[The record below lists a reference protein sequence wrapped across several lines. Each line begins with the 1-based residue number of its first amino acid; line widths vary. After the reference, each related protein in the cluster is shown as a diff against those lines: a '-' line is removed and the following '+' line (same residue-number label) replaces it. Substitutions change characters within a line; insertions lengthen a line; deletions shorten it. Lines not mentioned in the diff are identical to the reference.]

1 MCFYK
6 DKYYEVG
13 SVSHRYLIGQAIIE
27 QTLIE
32 QTTNK
37 QNLKITKHTR
47 IEQIMPADKIL
58 VDSFI
63 TSKNQSGVQSL
74 EIGLSI
80 LDVLIDRNEPM
91 MLKDIAEAMQMH
103 PAKSHRYLVSLIR
116 KNYVRKLDDGRYGLG
131 DRVNA
136 LAALGHT
143 EFSQNNLLA
152 RLTQVANEIKDTL
165 NCGVQIAKWFSEG
178 PIIIQSVEPDSP
190 ISIITRIGSRMPL
203 TTSATGQL
211 FASYQSDAVIQPL
224 VTAEWQSSNAAA
236 DMTEKWQNFAQL
248 QAKIRTQ
255 GYATVTGDMLMGI
268 NAITIPVIL
277 PHFANS
283 AANLSTSS
291 DKTASEALPLEY
303 AITIIGTTE
312 QLPMS
317 EQQNVVEQILAIAQ
331 RYQIA

>member
-1 MCFYK
+1 
-6 DKYYEVG
+6 
-13 SVSHRYLIGQAIIE
+13 
-27 QTLIE
+27 
-32 QTTNK
+32 
-37 QNLKITKHTR
+37 
-47 IEQIMPADKIL
+47 MPVAKNALDQ
-58 VDSFI
+58 SAN
-63 TSKNQSGVQSL
+63 TKNQGGIQSL
-74 EIGLSI
+74 EIGLSV

-91 MLKDIAEAMQMH
+91 MLKDIAETMQMH

-116 KNYVRKLDDGRYGLG
+116 KNYARKLDDGRYGLG

-143 EFSQNNLLA
+143 ELSQNNLLA

-211 FASYQSDAVIQPL
+211 FASYQPDAVIQPL

-236 DMTEKWQNFAQL
+236 DMTEKWQSFAQL

-277 PHFANS
+277 PHLANS
-283 AANLSTSS
+283 VANLSASS

>member
-1 MCFYK
+1 
-6 DKYYEVG
+6 
-13 SVSHRYLIGQAIIE
+13 
-27 QTLIE
+27 
-32 QTTNK
+32 
-37 QNLKITKHTR
+37 
-47 IEQIMPADKIL
+47 MPADKTL
-58 VDSFI
+58 VDSSI
-63 TSKNQSGVQSL
+63 TNKNQSGVQSL

-116 KNYVRKLDDGRYGLG
+116 KSYARKLDDGRYGLG

-136 LAALGHT
+136 LASLGHT
-143 EFSQNNLLA
+143 ELNQNNLLA

-211 FASYQSDAVIQPL
+211 FASYQPDAVIQPL
-224 VTAEWQSSNAAA
+224 VTAEWHTNNAA
-236 DMTEKWQNFAQL
+236 DVTEKWQDFAQL

-255 GYATVTGDMLMGI
+255 GYAVVTGDMLMGI

-277 PHFANS
+277 PQLASS
-283 AANLSTSS
+283 AVNPPMSS
-291 DKTASEALPLEY
+291 DKTTSENLSLEY

-317 EQQNVVEQILAIAQ
+317 EQHNVVENILAIAQ

>member
-1 MCFYK
+1 
-6 DKYYEVG
+6 
-13 SVSHRYLIGQAIIE
+13 
-27 QTLIE
+27 
-32 QTTNK
+32 
-37 QNLKITKHTR
+37 
-47 IEQIMPADKIL
+47 MPAAKNALDNLGI
-58 VDSFI
+58 
-63 TSKNQSGVQSL
+63 SKNQSGVQSL

-80 LDVLIDRNEPM
+80 LDVLIDHNEPM
-91 MLKDIAEAMQMH
+91 MLKDIAETMNMH

-116 KNYVRKLDDGRYGLG
+116 KNYACKLDDGRYGLG
-131 DRVNA
+131 DRVHA
-136 LAALGHT
+136 LAALGYT
-143 EFSQNNLLA
+143 GLSQNNILA

-211 FASYQSDAVIQPL
+211 FASYQPQSVIQPL
-224 VTAEWQSSNAAA
+224 VMAEWQA
-236 DMTEKWQNFAQL
+236 DENSADSLEKWQRFTHL
-248 QAKIRTQ
+248 QTKIRTQ

-277 PHFANS
+277 PTIASHTKSQS
-283 AANLSTSS
+283 ATESKVPSDNL
-291 DKTASEALPLEY
+291 PIEY

-312 QLPMS
+312 QLPIS
-317 EQQNVVEQILAIAQ
+317 TQSNVVEQILTIAQ

>member
-1 MCFYK
+1 
-6 DKYYEVG
+6 
-13 SVSHRYLIGQAIIE
+13 
-27 QTLIE
+27 
-32 QTTNK
+32 
-37 QNLKITKHTR
+37 
-47 IEQIMPADKIL
+47 MPADNTL
-58 VDSFI
+58 VDSSI
-63 TSKNQSGVQSL
+63 TSKNQNGVQSL

-80 LDVLIDRNEPM
+80 LDVLIDRHEPM

-116 KNYVRKLDDGRYGLG
+116 KNYARKLDDGRYGLG

-136 LAALGHT
+136 LASLGHT
-143 EFSQNNLLA
+143 GLNQNNLLA

-211 FASYQSDAVIQPL
+211 FASYQPDAVIQPL
-224 VTAEWQSSNAAA
+224 VTAEWHTSNTAA
-236 DMTEKWQNFAQL
+236 DMAEKWQHFTQL

-277 PHFANS
+277 PQLASS
-283 AANLSTSS
+283 AVNPPTSS
-291 DKTASEALPLEY
+291 DKIVNEALPLEY

-317 EQQNVVEQILAIAQ
+317 EQHNVVKQILAIAQ

>member
-1 MCFYK
+1 
-6 DKYYEVG
+6 
-13 SVSHRYLIGQAIIE
+13 
-27 QTLIE
+27 
-32 QTTNK
+32 
-37 QNLKITKHTR
+37 
-47 IEQIMPADKIL
+47 MPVAKNALDQ
-58 VDSFI
+58 SAN
-63 TSKNQSGVQSL
+63 TKNQGGIQSL
-74 EIGLSI
+74 EIGLSV
-80 LDVLIDRNEPM
+80 LDVLIDRHEPM

-143 EFSQNNLLA
+143 ELSQNNLLA

-178 PIIIQSVEPDSP
+178 PIIIQSVEPNSP

-211 FASYQSDAVIQPL
+211 FASYQPDAAIQPL

-283 AANLSTSS
+283 AANLSASS

>member
-1 MCFYK
+1 
-6 DKYYEVG
+6 
-13 SVSHRYLIGQAIIE
+13 
-27 QTLIE
+27 
-32 QTTNK
+32 
-37 QNLKITKHTR
+37 
-47 IEQIMPADKIL
+47 MPVAKNALDQ
-58 VDSFI
+58 SAN
-63 TSKNQSGVQSL
+63 TKNQGGIQSL
-74 EIGLSI
+74 EIGLSV
-80 LDVLIDRNEPM
+80 LDVLIDRHEPM

-143 EFSQNNLLA
+143 ELSQNNLLA

-178 PIIIQSVEPDSP
+178 PIIIQSVEPNSP

-211 FASYQSDAVIQPL
+211 FASYQPDAVIQPL

-283 AANLSTSS
+283 AANLSASS